1 MHSELDLRTVTVVL
15 PALDEAA
22 ALPAALASFPAG
34 VDLVVVDNGSTD
46 GTPEVAAA
54 LGARVVPEPRRG
66 FGAACWAGVQ
76 ASPHARVIAFAD
88 ADGSLD
94 GADLAAVAGPVL
106 RQEADLVLGSRVRGH
121 RDPGALSGL
130 ALVEN
135 VLLGLACGPLFGV
148 RLSDLGPFR
157 AMRRDVLVRLGVAD
171 RGQGWPLEMVGRAA
185 LSGLRVVEVPVRY
198 HRRAAGRSKVGGSL
212 TGSVRAAAHMTAVAG
227 RLLTERAAGRLP
239 GPMAGRPT
247 DQEAG

>member
-1 MHSELDLRTVTVVL
+1 MHGDLDLPDLRAVTVVL

-22 ALPAALASFPAG
+22 ALPAALTSFPAG

-46 GTPEVAAA
+46 DTPAVAAA
-54 LGARVVPEPRRG
+54 LGARVVREPERG

-76 ASPHARVIAFAD
+76 ASPDAQVIAFAD
-88 ADGSLD
+88 ADGSFD

-106 RQEADLVLGSRVRGH
+106 RDQADLVLGSRVRGR

-130 ALVEN
+130 SLAEN
-135 VLLGLACGPLFGV
+135 QALGLACGLLFGV

-157 AMRRDVLVRLGVAD
+157 AMRRDLLVRLGVAD

-185 LSGLRVVEVPVRY
+185 LAGLRVVEVPVRC
-198 HRRAAGRSKVGGSL
+198 HRRAAGTSKVGGSL
-212 TGSVRAAAHMTAVAG
+212 PGTVRAAVQMAGVAG
-227 RLLTERAAGRLP
+227 RLLIDRVADRP
-239 GPMAGRPT
+239 PMDGKAR
-247 DQEAG
+247 